1 MLHAFLFILS
11 ISAKIK
17 NDCHLFIFAPAKR
30 IVLSYGFAV
39 WQWICAHP
47 FFGVGFNLQSLLNS
61 LSNTT
66 GSHWYP
72 HNIFLDAYGI
82 GGLLLFIPLSVF
94 VFRFVGQYGFN
105 FFRVNCVISYI
116 FFWHLF
122 GSNPFFSHV
131 SLGT

>member
-1 MLHAFLFILS
+1 MF
-11 ISAKIK
+11 
-17 NDCHLFIFAPAKR
+17 N
-30 IVLSYGFAV
+30 AV

-82 GGLLLFIPLSVF
+82 GGLLLICAYGGMVVFAYYSDCDPIGARQVEKSDQIFPLF
-94 VFRFVGQYGFN
+94 VMQVMGDVTPLAATLTKHSLHILALHSGPWFRPV
-105 FFRVNCVISYI
+105 
-116 FFWHLF
+116 L
-122 GSNPFFSHV
+122 
-131 SLGT
+131 T